1 MQLSQANPKGGDE
14 MDFNDRAA
22 LVRFHA
28 ELRAYCNSIE
38 FRCDGGSG
46 PDCPFV
52 EYCFRAA
59 GELSDEAVA
68 QAFDALTDGTPEGIC
83 GRVLASRRNASQ
95 DVPHA
100 GQSR

>member
-1 MQLSQANPKGGDE
+1 M
-14 MDFNDRAA
+14 AA
-22 LVRFHA
+22 FSDMLCY
-28 ELRAYCNSIE
+28 LRK
-38 FRCDGGSG
+38 RSG

-83 GRVLASRRNASQ
+83 GRVLASRRSQ
-95 DVPHA
+95 LKK
-100 GQSR
+100 GISRK

>member
-1 MQLSQANPKGGDE
+1 

-22 LVRFHA
+22 LIRFHA
-28 ELRAYCNSIE
+28 ELRAYCRSIE

-59 GELSDEAVA
+59 GELSDEVVA

-95 DVPHA
+95 DAPHA